1 MLRYSRADL
10 EWTDGSLPIVA
21 PVHTAASALTA
32 LLAQVNAGVALTVS
46 ERNAVAD
53 ALLDRDMGA
62 GTDTGSSVK
71 RTVRDALR
79 FLRNFWFIVGTLLTV
94 CKENDSTVAWTATL
108 AAGAGD
114 PVTSMNPTGP

>member
-1 MLRYSRADL
+1 M
-10 EWTDGSLPIVA
+10 EWTDGSIPIVA

-32 LLAQVNAGVALTVS
+32 LLAQVNAGVALTVAAM
-46 ERNAVAD
+46 NAVAD
-53 ALLDRDMGA
+53 HLLDRDMAA
-62 GTDTGSSVK
+62 GVDTGSSVK

-79 FLRNFWFIVGTLLTV
+79 PARNFWDVVGTTYSV
-94 CKENDSTVAWTATL
+94 RKENDSTVAWTATL